1 MAFLIKNLK
10 GESDMKRY
18 AIRLLLVCFS
28 ISVPLAQA
36 GHHETS
42 EPAIQY
48 VLTQGYKAPDAP
60 ATAAAAGAFLKSGAL
75 ASRGVGMGLYSLD
88 AITAHGA
95 TVSME
100 YYYPSAAALP
110 PPSVQTSSGPHVDFF
125 DSMRE
130 LDNEMVFSY
139 LQKTIVEVI
148 PPETVDTNKS
158 FYIYYLSVSDPA
170 GYVKEWKKLM
180 KTLAKDGVAP
190 KAYGLRSIMAGGEN
204 GETHMIWMG
213 YPSMTALVE
222 GFDATMTHPALADFQ
237 KAMGGKRTVT
247 RTVLSNQMAL
257 DAAGMFD

>member
-1 MAFLIKNLK
+1 MRLF
-10 GESDMKRY
+10 
-18 AIRLLLVCFS
+18 AIRLLLVCLPFS
-28 ISVPLAQA
+28 ISMARA
-36 GHHETS
+36 GHHETT
-42 EPAIQY
+42 EPAIKY
-48 VLTQGYKAPDAP
+48 VLTQGYKAANAP
-60 ATAAAAGAFLKSGAL
+60 ATAEAAGAFLKSGAL

-88 AITAHGA
+88 AVTSHGA

-100 YYYPSAAALP
+100 YYYPTAAAMP
-110 PPSVQTSSGPHVDFF
+110 PPNVQTASGPHVNFF

-130 LDNEMVFSY
+130 LDNDLVFSY

-148 PPETVDTNKS
+148 PPETVSSNKS

-190 KAYGLRSIMAGGEN
+190 QAYGLRSIMAGGEN

-222 GFDATMTHPALADFQ
+222 GFDETNAHPALADFR
-237 KAMGGKRTVT
+237 KTMGGKRTVT
-247 RTVLSNQMAL
+247 RTVMSNQMAL

>member
-1 MAFLIKNLK
+1 
-10 GESDMKRY
+10 MKLF
-18 AIRLLLVCFS
+18 AIRLLLVCLPFS
-28 ISVPLAQA
+28 FSMAYA
-36 GHHETS
+36 GHHETA
-42 EPAIQY
+42 EPAIKY
-48 VLTQGYKAPDAP
+48 VLTQGYKAADAP
-60 ATAAAAGAFLKSGAL
+60 ATAEAAGAFLKSGAL

-88 AITAHGA
+88 AVTSHGA

-100 YYYPSAAALP
+100 YYYPTAASLP

-130 LDNEMVFSY
+130 LGNDVVFSY
-139 LQKTIVEVI
+139 LQQTVVEVI
-148 PPETVDTNKS
+148 PPETVNTNKS

-190 KAYGLRSIMAGGEN
+190 QAYGLRSIMAGGEN

-213 YPSMTALVE
+213 YPSLTALVE
-222 GFDATMTHPALADFQ
+222 GFDATNAHPAVAEFQ
-237 KAMGGKRTVT
+237 KAMTGKRTVT
-247 RTVLSNQMAL
+247 RTVMSNQMAL

>member
-1 MAFLIKNLK
+1 
-10 GESDMKRY
+10 MKRF
-18 AIRLLLVCFS
+18 AIRFLMMCFS
-28 ISVPLAQA
+28 VALPLAHA

-48 VLTQGYKAPDAP
+48 VLTQGYKAADAP
-60 ATAAAAGAFLKSGAL
+60 ATAAAAGEFLKSGAL

-88 AITAHGA
+88 AVTSHGA

-100 YYYPSAAALP
+100 YYYPTAASLP
-110 PPSVQTSSGPHVDFF
+110 PPSVQTASGPHVDFF
-125 DSMRE
+125 GAMRE
-130 LDNEMVFSY
+130 LDNELVFSY
-139 LQKTIVEVI
+139 LQKTLVEVI
-148 PPETVDTNKS
+148 PPETVNENKS

-170 GYVKEWKKLM
+170 TYAMAWKKLM

-222 GFDATMTHPALADFQ
+222 GFDATNAHPALADFR
-237 KAMGGKRTVT
+237 ASMAGKRTVT
-247 RTVLSNQMAL
+247 RTVMSNQMAL